1 MLGYFGIIMQ
11 VMKKGSIRNIVIGTV
26 IALALGV
33 VFLRGQSFF
42 ELLDAIRHGLPLF
55 LVLACL
61 SQFCKY
67 IAQSFGYSQ
76 SFKAVESGLMTPR
89 ICFPLV
95 FGAFFLNTVAPSLN
109 LSGNALFIDDA
120 HRRGMRAGR
129 ATAAALLMQMSI
141 ETGFLAIMVAG
152 FVIMAVSGDFTLV
165 LALFGA
171 VVVVLVAAMGGML
184 VLSHRAPTLLMRIL
198 RPIERLAC
206 RLSLRFRKKE
216 MPPWADRLAGTMG
229 DAAGDI
235 SKAPRKAS
243 MVFVLSLLASSFEL
257 GCFILTGMAFGIDAV
272 PALIGGYVIAVLFTM
287 VAITPM
293 GLGVVEVAIV
303 VLLTSNG
310 ISIGAATAT
319 ALVFRGIVFWLPF
332 ALGVFFIRR
341 TKTYRNER
349 DVRDVKNIYLDKD
362 RRDGEKGADAAPVPV
377 PGGAPKGGGGAAAGG
392 TGSEGGGAAG
402 GGGPAL
408 TVGKDAPGGNDSGGD
423 LHA

>member
-1 MLGYFGIIMQ
+1 
-11 VMKKGSIRNIVIGTV
+11 MKKGSIRNIVIGAVFV
-26 IALALGV
+26 IALGV

-42 ELLDAIRHGLPLF
+42 DLLDAIRHGLPLF

-76 SFKAVESGLMTPR
+76 SFKAVESDLMPPR
-89 ICFPLV
+89 TCFPLV

-129 ATAAALLMQMSI
+129 ATAAALLMQLSI
-141 ETGFLAIMVAG
+141 ETGFLAIMIAG
-152 FVIMAVSGDFTLV
+152 FVIMAVSGDLTLV
-165 LALFGA
+165 MALFGA

-184 VLSHRAPTLLMRIL
+184 ILSYRAPALLMRIL
-198 RPIERLAC
+198 RPIEGLVRRLV
-206 RLSLRFRKKE
+206 LRFRKKE
-216 MPPWADRLAGTMG
+216 IAPWAERLASTMG

-235 SKAPRKAS
+235 NKGPGKAS

-257 GCFILTGMAFGIDAV
+257 GCFILTGVAFGVTNV
-272 PALIGGYVIAVLFTM
+272 PVLIGGYVIAVLFTM

-303 VLLTSNG
+303 VLLTSHG
-310 ISIGAATAT
+310 INIGAATAT
-319 ALVFRGIVFWLPF
+319 SLVFRGIVFWLPF

-341 TKTYRNER
+341 TKTYRDER
-349 DVRDVKNIYLDKD
+349 DVTAVKSIYLEKD
-362 RRDGEKGADAAPVPV
+362 GQDGEKDADAAPAPAPSEGTAPESGDGSTPAPTLT
-377 PGGAPKGGGGAAAGG
+377 PGG
-392 TGSEGGGAAG
+392 S
-402 GGGPAL
+402 
-408 TVGKDAPGGNDSGGD
+408 DGD